1 MVKYMFLDFEKWLY
15 EQSIPQESLDTF
27 LEAILCYKFG
37 AYKAS
42 LLFSYIGFQLII
54 KDRILNS
61 NMPQLFPTSKWN
73 QIQNDLRNDDKW
85 DRTIFEAIQI
95 KTNKEIF
102 HISEDLRDQ
111 VKYWKNRRNDCA
123 HSKSNIINASQVESF
138 WFFIKSNL
146 SKFIIIGGKDELLN
160 KVKDHF
166 DISKTPPNQDIEY
179 IVKDIP
185 STVEP
190 QEYEQFLN
198 DLLNLVRTFDNSLF
212 SRNFTKDSIIIEK
225 IISLNSPK
233 LTNAISNILKKE
245 DDLLLTY
252 LRKYPHHIVIF
263 SEDKIFIRGIW
274 YGKLFSLT
282 TTKEDFSIYC
292 SILKNNLIPEDQ
304 INESFEHIIMNG
316 LLCNS
321 PCDDDFIFLKNVNFF
336 DKFKEI
342 AFINKKIS
350 QFEWSKKN
358 VNFIIYY
365 LNQFEMDEE
374 IAESI
379 YFTFNVEH
387 YPFKLAQALELFL
400 NSNKNKKNR
409 FISILEKKGYE
420 KPEKL
425 NI

>member
-1 MVKYMFLDFEKWLY
+1 MFLDFGKWIL
-15 EQSIPQESLDTF
+15 EQSMPQESLDTF

-42 LLFSYIGFQLII
+42 LLFSYIGFQLIV

-61 NMPQLFPTSKWN
+61 NMPQLFPKSKWI
-73 QIQNDLRNDDKW
+73 QIHNDLRNDDKW
-85 DRTIFEAIQI
+85 DCTIFEAIQI

-102 HISEDLRDQ
+102 HISEDLRNQ

-138 WFFIKSNL
+138 WFFIKFNL
-146 SKFIIIGGKDELLN
+146 SKFIVIGGKDELLN

-166 DISKTPPNQDIEY
+166 DISKTPPNQDIGY

-185 STVEP
+185 STVDL
-190 QEYEQFLN
+190 QDYEQFLN
-198 DLLNLVRTFDNSLF
+198 DLLNLIRKFDDSLF
-212 SRNFTKDSIIIEK
+212 SRNFTKDTIVIEK
-225 IISLNSPK
+225 IISLNSLE
-233 LTNAISNILKKE
+233 LTHAISNILKRK

-263 SEDKIFIRGIW
+263 SEDKTFIRGIW
-274 YGKLFSLT
+274 YDKLFGSAT
-282 TTKEDFSIYC
+282 IKEDFSIYC

-304 INESFEHIIMNG
+304 LNESFEHIIRNR
-316 LLCNS
+316 LLCNT
-321 PCDDDFIFLKNVNFF
+321 PCDDDFIFLKNTKFF

-342 AFINKKIS
+342 AFIENKIC

-358 VNFIIYY
+358 VNFVIYY
-365 LNQFEMDEE
+365 LSQFEMDEK

-379 YFTFNVEH
+379 YFTFNVEN
-387 YPFKLAQALELFL
+387 YPFKLAQDLEIFL
-400 NSNKNKKNR
+400 NSNEYKKNQL
-409 FISILEKKGYE
+409 IGILEKKGHE

>member
-1 MVKYMFLDFEKWLY
+1 MFLDFEKWINKK
-15 EQSIPQESLDTF
+15 SIPQESLDTF

-42 LLFSYIGFQLII
+42 LLFSYIGFQLIV

-61 NMPQLFPTSKWN
+61 NMPQLFPKSKWI
-73 QIQNDLRNDDKW
+73 QIHNDLRNNDKW
-85 DRTIFEAIQI
+85 DSAIFEAIQI

-102 HISEDLRDQ
+102 HISEDLRNQ
-111 VKYWKNRRNDCA
+111 VAYWKNRRNDCA
-123 HSKSNIINASQVESF
+123 HSKSNTINASQVESF

-146 SKFIIIGGKDELLN
+146 SKFIVIGGKDELLN

-166 DISKTPPNQDIEY
+166 DISKTPPNQDIGY

-185 STVEP
+185 STVDL
-190 QEYEQFLN
+190 QDYEQFLN
-198 DLLNLVRTFDNSLF
+198 DLLNLIRKFDDSLF
-212 SRNFTKDSIIIEK
+212 SRNFTKDTIVIEK
-225 IISLNSPK
+225 IISLNSLE
-233 LTNAISNILKKE
+233 LTHATSNILKRK

-263 SEDKIFIRGIW
+263 SEDKTFIRGIW
-274 YGKLFSLT
+274 YDKLFGSAT
-282 TTKEDFSIYC
+282 IKEDFSIYC

-304 INESFEHIIMNG
+304 MNESFEHIIRNR
-316 LLCNS
+316 LLCNT
-321 PCDDDFIFLKNVNFF
+321 PCDDDFIFLKNIKFF

-342 AFINKKIS
+342 AFIENKIC

-365 LNQFEMDEE
+365 LSQFEMDET

-379 YFTFNVEH
+379 YFTFNVEN
-387 YPFKLAQALELFL
+387 YPFKLAQDLELFL
-400 NSNKNKKNR
+400 NSNEYKKNQL
-409 FISILEKKGYE
+409 IGILEKKGHE

>member
-111 VKYWKNRRNDCA
+111 VKHWKNRRNDCA

-146 SKFIIIGGKDELLN
+146 SKFIVIGGKDELLN

-185 STVEP
+185 STVDP
-190 QEYEQFLN
+190 QDYEHFLN
-198 DLLNLVRTFDNSLF
+198 DLLNLMRKFDDSLF
-212 SRNFTKDSIIIEK
+212 SRNFTKDTIVIEK
-225 IISLNSPK
+225 IISLNLPK
-233 LTNAISNILKKE
+233 LTNAISNILKRK
-245 DDLLLTY
+245 DDLILTY
-252 LRKYPHHIVIF
+252 LRKYPHRIIIF
-263 SEDKIFIRGIW
+263 SIDKTFIRGMW
-274 YGKLFSLT
+274 YDKLFSST
-282 TTKEDFSIYC
+282 AIKEDFSIYC
-292 SILKNNLIPEDQ
+292 SILKNHLIPKDQ
-304 INESFEHIIMNG
+304 IDESFEHIIRNG
-316 LLCNS
+316 LLCNT
-321 PCDDDFIFLKNVNFF
+321 PCDDDFIFLKNINFF
-336 DKFKEI
+336 NKFKEI
-342 AFINKKIS
+342 AFIDREIS

-365 LNQFEMDEE
+365 LNQFEMDEK

-379 YFTFNVEH
+379 CFTFNVEN
-387 YPFKLAQALELFL
+387 YPFILARALELFL
-400 NSNKNKKNR
+400 NSNENKKNQ
-409 FISILEKKGYE
+409 FIGILEKKGYE

>member
-1 MVKYMFLDFEKWLY
+1 MFLDFEKWIY
-15 EQSIPQESLDTF
+15 KQSIPQESLDTF
-27 LEAILCYKFG
+27 LEAIICYKFG

-42 LLFSYIGFQLII
+42 LLFSYIGFQLIV

-61 NMPQLFPTSKWN
+61 NRPQLFPEHKWM
-73 QIQNDLRNDDKW
+73 QIHNNLRNDDKW
-85 DRTIFEAIQI
+85 DPTIFEAIQI

-146 SKFIIIGGKDELLN
+146 SKFIVIGGKDELLN

-166 DISKTPPNQDIEY
+166 DISKTPPNQDIGY
-179 IVKDIP
+179 IVKNIP
-185 STVEP
+185 STVDI
-190 QEYEQFLN
+190 QDYEQFLN
-198 DLLNLVRTFDNSLF
+198 DLLDFIRKFDDSLY
-212 SRNFTKDSIIIEK
+212 SRNFTKDIIVIEK
-225 IISLNSPK
+225 IISLSFPE
-233 LTNAISNILKKE
+233 LTHAISNILKGK

-252 LRKYPHHIVIF
+252 LRKYPHHVVIF
-263 SEDKIFIRGIW
+263 SEDKTFIRGIW
-274 YGKLFSLT
+274 YDKLFGLA

-304 INESFEHIIMNG
+304 MNESFEHIIKNG
-316 LLCNS
+316 LLCNT
-321 PCDDDFIFLKNVNFF
+321 PCDDDFIFLKNIKFF

-342 AFINKKIS
+342 AFIENKIS

-365 LNQFEMDEE
+365 LSQFEMDEK

-379 YFTFNVEH
+379 YSTFNVENF
-387 YPFKLAQALELFL
+387 PFKLAQSLELFL
-400 NSNKNKKNR
+400 NSNEYKKNQL
-409 FISILEKKGYE
+409 IVILEKKGYE
-420 KPEKL
+420 KPENL

>member
-1 MVKYMFLDFEKWLY
+1 MFLDFEKWINKK
-15 EQSIPQESLDTF
+15 SIPQESLDTF

-42 LLFSYIGFQLII
+42 LLFSYIGFQLIV

-61 NMPQLFPTSKWN
+61 NMPQLFPKSKWI
-73 QIQNDLRNDDKW
+73 QIHNDLRNNDKW
-85 DRTIFEAIQI
+85 DSAIFEAIQI

-102 HISEDLRDQ
+102 HISEDLRNQ
-111 VKYWKNRRNDCA
+111 VAYWKNRRNDCA
-123 HSKSNIINASQVESF
+123 HSKSNTINASQVESF

-146 SKFIIIGGKDELLN
+146 SKFIVIGGKDELLN

-166 DISKTPPNQDIEY
+166 DISKTPPNQDIGY

-185 STVEP
+185 STVDL
-190 QEYEQFLN
+190 QDYEQFLN
-198 DLLNLVRTFDNSLF
+198 DLLNLIRKFDDSLF
-212 SRNFTKDSIIIEK
+212 SRNFTKDIIVIEK
-225 IISLNSPK
+225 IISLNSLE
-233 LTNAISNILKKE
+233 LTHAISNILKRK

-263 SEDKIFIRGIW
+263 SEDKTFIRGIW
-274 YGKLFSLT
+274 YDKLFGSAT
-282 TTKEDFSIYC
+282 IKEDFSIYC

-304 INESFEHIIMNG
+304 MNESFEHIIRNR
-316 LLCNS
+316 LLCNT
-321 PCDDDFIFLKNVNFF
+321 PCDDDFIFLKNIKFF

-342 AFINKKIS
+342 AFIENKIC

-365 LNQFEMDEE
+365 LSQFEMDET

-379 YFTFNVEH
+379 YFTFNVEN
-387 YPFKLAQALELFL
+387 YPFKLAQDLELFL
-400 NSNKNKKNR
+400 NSNEYKKNQL
-409 FISILEKKGYE
+409 IGILEKKGHE

>member
-1 MVKYMFLDFEKWLY
+1 MILDFEKWIYKQL
-15 EQSIPQESLDTF
+15 IPKESLDTF

-42 LLFSYIGFQLII
+42 LLFSYIGFQLFV

-61 NMPQLFPTSKWN
+61 NMPQLFPKSKWI
-73 QIQNDLRNDDKW
+73 QIHNDLRNDDKW
-85 DRTIFEAIQI
+85 DQAIFEAIQI

-146 SKFIIIGGKDELLN
+146 LKFIVIGGKDELLN

-166 DISKTPPNQDIEY
+166 DISKTPPNQDIGY
-179 IVKDIP
+179 IVEEIP
-185 STVEP
+185 STVDFKD
-190 QEYEQFLN
+190 YEQFLN
-198 DLLNLVRTFDNSLF
+198 DLLNLLRKFDDSLF
-212 SRNFTKDSIIIEK
+212 SRNFTKDIIVIEK
-225 IISLNSPK
+225 IISLSSLE
-233 LTNAISNILKKE
+233 LTHVISNILKRK

-263 SEDKIFIRGIW
+263 SEDKTFIRGIW
-274 YGKLFSLT
+274 YDKLFGSAT
-282 TTKEDFSIYC
+282 IKEDFSIYC
-292 SILKNNLIPEDQ
+292 SILKNNLIPEEQ
-304 INESFEHIIMNG
+304 RNESFEHIIRNG
-316 LLCNS
+316 LLCNA
-321 PCDDDFIFLKNVNFF
+321 PCDDDFIFLKNIKFF
-336 DKFKEI
+336 DKFREI
-342 AFINKKIS
+342 AFIENKIS
-350 QFEWSKKN
+350 QFEWSRKN

-365 LNQFEMDEE
+365 LSQFEMDEK

-379 YFTFNVEH
+379 YFTFNVEN

-400 NSNKNKKNR
+400 NSNEYKKNQL
-409 FISILEKKGYE
+409 ISILEKKEYE

>member
-1 MVKYMFLDFEKWLY
+1 MFLDFEKWIL
-15 EQSIPQESLDTF
+15 EQSMPQESLDTF

-42 LLFSYIGFQLII
+42 LLFSYIGFQLIV

-61 NMPQLFPTSKWN
+61 NMPQLFPKSKWI
-73 QIQNDLRNDDKW
+73 QIHNDLRNDDKW
-85 DRTIFEAIQI
+85 DCTIFEAIQI

-102 HISEDLRDQ
+102 HISEDLRNQ

-146 SKFIIIGGKDELLN
+146 SKFIVIGGKDELLN

-166 DISKTPPNQDIEY
+166 DISKTPPNQDIGY

-185 STVEP
+185 STVDL
-190 QEYEQFLN
+190 QDYEQFLN
-198 DLLNLVRTFDNSLF
+198 DLLNLIRKFDDSLF
-212 SRNFTKDSIIIEK
+212 SRNFTKDTIVIEK
-225 IISLNSPK
+225 IISLNSLE
-233 LTNAISNILKKE
+233 LTHAISNILKSK

-263 SEDKIFIRGIW
+263 SEDKTFIRGIW
-274 YGKLFSLT
+274 YDKLFGSASI
-282 TTKEDFSIYC
+282 KEDFSIYC

-304 INESFEHIIMNG
+304 LNESFEHIIRNR
-316 LLCNS
+316 LLCNT
-321 PCDDDFIFLKNVNFF
+321 PCDDDFIFLKNTKFF

-342 AFINKKIS
+342 AFIENKIC

-365 LNQFEMDEE
+365 LSQFEMDEK

-379 YFTFNVEH
+379 YFTFNVEN
-387 YPFKLAQALELFL
+387 YPFKLAQDLELFL
-400 NSNKNKKNR
+400 NSNEYKKNQL
-409 FISILEKKGYE
+409 IGILEKKGHE

>member
-1 MVKYMFLDFEKWLY
+1 MFLDFEKWINKK
-15 EQSIPQESLDTF
+15 SIPQESLDTF

-42 LLFSYIGFQLII
+42 LLFSYIGFQLIV

-61 NMPQLFPTSKWN
+61 NMPQLFPKSKWI
-73 QIQNDLRNDDKW
+73 QIYNDLRNNDKW
-85 DRTIFEAIQI
+85 DSAIFEAIQI

-102 HISEDLRDQ
+102 HISEDLRNQ
-111 VKYWKNRRNDCA
+111 VAYWKNRRNDCA
-123 HSKSNIINASQVESF
+123 HSKSNTINASQVESF

-146 SKFIIIGGKDELLN
+146 SKFIVIGGKDELLN

-166 DISKTPPNQDIEY
+166 DISKTPPNQDIGY

-185 STVEP
+185 STVDL
-190 QEYEQFLN
+190 QDYEQFLN
-198 DLLNLVRTFDNSLF
+198 DLLNLIRKFDDSLF
-212 SRNFTKDSIIIEK
+212 SRNFTKDTIVIEK
-225 IISLNSPK
+225 IISLNSLE
-233 LTNAISNILKKE
+233 LTHAISNILKRK

-263 SEDKIFIRGIW
+263 SEDKTFIRGIW
-274 YGKLFSLT
+274 YDKLFGSAT
-282 TTKEDFSIYC
+282 IKEDFSIYC

-304 INESFEHIIMNG
+304 MNESFEHIIRNR
-316 LLCNS
+316 LLCNT
-321 PCDDDFIFLKNVNFF
+321 PCDDDFIFLKNIKFF

-342 AFINKKIS
+342 AFIENKIC

-365 LNQFEMDEE
+365 LSQFEMDET

-379 YFTFNVEH
+379 YFTFNVEN
-387 YPFKLAQALELFL
+387 YPFKLAQDLELFL
-400 NSNKNKKNR
+400 NSNEYKKNQL
-409 FISILEKKGYE
+409 IGILEKKGHE

>member
-1 MVKYMFLDFEKWLY
+1 MFLDFGKWIL
-15 EQSIPQESLDTF
+15 EQSMPQESLDTF

-42 LLFSYIGFQLII
+42 LLFSYIGFQLIV

-61 NMPQLFPTSKWN
+61 NMPQLFPKSKWI
-73 QIQNDLRNDDKW
+73 QIHNDLRNNDKW
-85 DRTIFEAIQI
+85 DSAIFEAIQI

-102 HISEDLRDQ
+102 HISEDLRNQ

-146 SKFIIIGGKDELLN
+146 SKFIVIGGKDELLN

-166 DISKTPPNQDIEY
+166 DISKTPPNQDIGY

-185 STVEP
+185 STVDL
-190 QEYEQFLN
+190 QDYEQFLN
-198 DLLNLVRTFDNSLF
+198 DLLNLIRKFDDSLF
-212 SRNFTKDSIIIEK
+212 SRNFTKDTIVIEK
-225 IISLNSPK
+225 IISLNSLE
-233 LTNAISNILKKE
+233 LTHATSNILKRK

-263 SEDKIFIRGIW
+263 SEDKTFIRGIW
-274 YGKLFSLT
+274 YDKLFGSAT
-282 TTKEDFSIYC
+282 IKEDFSIYC

-304 INESFEHIIMNG
+304 LNESFEHIIRNR
-316 LLCNS
+316 LLCNT
-321 PCDDDFIFLKNVNFF
+321 PCDDDFIFLKNTKFF

-342 AFINKKIS
+342 AFIENKIC

-365 LNQFEMDEE
+365 LSQFEMDET

-379 YFTFNVEH
+379 YFTFNVEN
-387 YPFKLAQALELFL
+387 YPFKLAQDLELFL
-400 NSNKNKKNR
+400 NSNEYKKNQL
-409 FISILEKKGYE
+409 IGILEKKGHE

>member
-1 MVKYMFLDFEKWLY
+1 MFLDFEKWINKK
-15 EQSIPQESLDTF
+15 SIPQESLDTF

-42 LLFSYIGFQLII
+42 LLFSYIGFQLIV

-61 NMPQLFPTSKWN
+61 NMPQLFPKSKWI
-73 QIQNDLRNDDKW
+73 QIHNDLRNDDKW
-85 DRTIFEAIQI
+85 DCTIFEAIQI

-102 HISEDLRDQ
+102 HISEDLRNQ
-111 VKYWKNRRNDCA
+111 VAYWKNRRNDCA
-123 HSKSNIINASQVESF
+123 HSKSNTINASQVESF

-146 SKFIIIGGKDELLN
+146 SKFIVIGGKDELLN

-166 DISKTPPNQDIEY
+166 DISKTPPNQDIGY

-185 STVEP
+185 STVDL
-190 QEYEQFLN
+190 QDYEQFLN
-198 DLLNLVRTFDNSLF
+198 DLLNLIRKFDDSLF
-212 SRNFTKDSIIIEK
+212 SRNFTKDTIVIEK
-225 IISLNSPK
+225 IISLNSLE
-233 LTNAISNILKKE
+233 LTHAISNILKRK

-263 SEDKIFIRGIW
+263 SEDKTFIRGIW
-274 YGKLFSLT
+274 YDKLFGSAT
-282 TTKEDFSIYC
+282 IKEDFSIYC

-304 INESFEHIIMNG
+304 LNESFEHIIRNR
-316 LLCNS
+316 LLCNT
-321 PCDDDFIFLKNVNFF
+321 PCDDDFIFLKNTKFF

-342 AFINKKIS
+342 AFIENKIC
-350 QFEWSKKN
+350 QFEWGKKN
-358 VNFIIYY
+358 VNFVIYY
-365 LNQFEMDEE
+365 LSQFEMDEK

-379 YFTFNVEH
+379 YFTFNVEN
-387 YPFKLAQALELFL
+387 YPFKLAQDLELFL
-400 NSNKNKKNR
+400 NSNEYKKNQL
-409 FISILEKKGYE
+409 IGILEKKGHE

>member
-263 SEDKIFIRGIW
+263 SEDKTFIRGIW
-274 YGKLFSLT
+274 YDKLFGLA